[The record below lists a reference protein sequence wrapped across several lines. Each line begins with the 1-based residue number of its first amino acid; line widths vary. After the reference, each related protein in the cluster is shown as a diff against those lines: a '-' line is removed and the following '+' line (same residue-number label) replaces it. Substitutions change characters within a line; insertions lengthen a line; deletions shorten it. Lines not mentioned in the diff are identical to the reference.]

1 MKEGTEQKGKTIRIT
16 PAAQECI
23 SKLRIEFETKMSD
36 DLNTAHILTGAFQ
49 EALKF
54 INGSLNTLKVIVGCS
69 LLFSLLVF
77 LSGITKFN
85 IFQKKQQ
92 KQAQLSTIQSLF
104 EVKKE
109 VKEVLN
115 VLGLLSPHTYSE
127 VIQFSWPVL
136 CYFEAYY

>member
-1 MKEGTEQKGKTIRIT
+1 MSEGTEQKGKTVRIT

-23 SKLRIEFETKMSD
+23 SRLHTEFETRMSD
-36 DLNTAHILTGAFQ
+36 DLNTAPILTGAFQ
-49 EALKF
+49 ESLKL
-54 INGSLNTLKVIVGCS
+54 INSSLNTLKVIIGCS
-69 LLFSLLVF
+69 LLFYLLVF

-85 IFQKKQQ
+85 IFQKRQQ
-92 KQAQLSTIQSLF
+92 KQAQLSTIQSLV

-127 VIQFSWPVL
+127 VIRFLWPVL
-136 CYFEAYY
+136 C